1 LAWRRSESSLL
12 SLADYLLVRDYRIEG
27 RGAAARI
34 VPIHQEMDNLDF
46 SANAKAADQ
55 MRQLEKRYLT
65 ARENAVSRVRI
76 NLSLAIRNA
85 FDRLQDD
92 RASKAAA

>member
-1 LAWRRSESSLL
+1 MER
-12 SLADYLLVRDYRIEG
+12 VRVFSPVSGGLPASPDYRIEG

-34 VPIHQEMDNLDF
+34 VPIHQEVESLDF
-46 SANAKAADQ
+46 SVNAKAADQ
-55 MRQLEKRYLT
+55 MRQLEQQYLK

-85 FDRLQDD
+85 FDWLQDD